1 MVPGLTLEQHRTFRE
16 NLVTQLPKMDN
27 KISIVDC
34 PPVDG
39 LRCVIQNIKM
49 PMMMTNRSI
58 PQVYYV
64 EETPEAL
71 VFIASSRGT
80 ESVVTE

>member
-1 MVPGLTLEQHRTFRE
+1 
-16 NLVTQLPKMDN
+16 MDN